1 MNIDNIFI
9 IMPKNA
15 HETCKDKNV
24 IIPVHKLWI
33 DEQ

>member
-15 HETCKDKNV
+15 HETCKDQNV
-24 IIPVHKLWI
+24 IIHKLWI